1 MIKRYLI
8 SLILMSAAFA
18 ASAQT
23 DRYKQRYELLVSQ
36 FGYAGV
42 GVETVLDNWE
52 QTDSTDSDMLL
63 AKFRFWLEKS
73 ATVAVESRPGKKYL
87 GQEPVLTLKDSLG
100 ADVNYFQVTYYD
112 DELYGKAMKSIDK
125 ALSYYPEKLEL
136 RFVKANAYIAYEQE
150 SPDIAL
156 SYLVA
161 LAVEYQSQGDKWT
174 YNGEPVSAGL
184 FSEYMQEYCYT
195 FFLLGTDSSREAF
208 RTLSERMLK
217 YYPENLDYMNNLGS
231 YYLVRKDFKAAAKY
245 YGKVLK
251 KEPGNMVAI
260 QNSLRMAMIEKNVKK
275 EKKYL
280 SMMVRYGS
288 EKDRLTAEARLN
300 AIN

>member
-1 MIKRYLI
+1 MIKRCLI
-8 SLILMSAAFA
+8 SLILMSVALA

-42 GVETVLDNWE
+42 GIETVLDNWE
-52 QTDSTDSDMLL
+52 QADSTDSDMLM

-73 ATVAVESRPGKKYL
+73 ATVAVEAKPGKKYL

-100 ADVNYFQVTYYD
+100 ADINYFQVTYYD
-112 DELYGKAMKSIDK
+112 DELYGNAMKSIDK

-136 RFVKANAYIAYEQE
+136 RFVKANAYVAYEKE
-150 SPDIAL
+150 SPDMAL

-161 LAVEYQSQGDKWT
+161 LAVEYQNQGDKWT
-174 YNGEPVSAGL
+174 YYGEPVDAVL

-208 RTLSERMLK
+208 RNLSERMLK
-217 YYPENLDYMNNLGS
+217 YYPDNLDYVNNLGS
-231 YYLVRKDFKAAAKY
+231 YYLVKKDFKTAAKY
-245 YGKVLK
+245 YDKVLK

-260 QNSLRMAMIEKNVKK
+260 QNSLRMAMMEKNLKR

-288 EKDRLTAEARLN
+288 EKDRLAAEARLN
-300 AIN
+300 AMN

>member
-1 MIKRYLI
+1 MIKRCLI
-8 SLILMSAAFA
+8 SLILMSVALV

-42 GVETVLDNWE
+42 GIETVLDNWE
-52 QTDSTDSDMLL
+52 QADSTDSDMLM

-73 ATVAVESRPGKKYL
+73 ATVAVEAKPGKKYL

-100 ADVNYFQVTYYD
+100 ADINYFQVTYYD
-112 DELYGKAMKSIDK
+112 DELYGNAMKSIDK

-136 RFVKANAYIAYEQE
+136 RFVKANAYVAYEKE
-150 SPDIAL
+150 SPDMAL

-161 LAVEYQSQGDKWT
+161 LAVEYQNQGDKWT
-174 YNGEPVSAGL
+174 YYGEPVDAVL

-208 RTLSERMLK
+208 RHLSERMLQ
-217 YYPENLDYMNNLGS
+217 YYPDNLDYVNNLGS
-231 YYLVRKDFKAAAKY
+231 YYLVKKDFRTAAKY
-245 YGKVLK
+245 YDKVLK

-260 QNSLRMAMIEKNVKK
+260 QNSLRMAMMEKNLKR

-280 SMMVRYGS
+280 SMVRKRIGWLLRP
-288 EKDRLTAEARLN
+288 DLMR
-300 AIN
+300 

>member
-87 GQEPVLTLKDSLG
+87 GQESVLTLKDSLG

-125 ALSYYPEKLEL
+125 AISYYPEKLEL